1 MSAKA
6 NMSTK
11 VTKFCKVCFDAGKS
25 EKEYTNHYVRRD
37 REPNSPVV
45 CPTLLNQECGFCGKL
60 GHSPKY
66 CTVLEDKKKQ
76 DAKKEKMLK
85 REQQKQQQPK
95 PAVAA
100 TKATKPTASNVFAA
114 LYDSDD
120 EEPKPKPVAEPALKK
135 DQPALKKEQFP
146 ALQQQE
152 QQAAKAATKKPAATN
167 TWLKSLQQSCPN
179 LTVPKQMAKET
190 FINAS
195 AQPKA
200 TLVRPKQEE
209 QEQAQSCPQPIF
221 VSDFLEADEA
231 FAPPPRQKASQMNW
245 AEVEDPDSDDE
256 DW

>member
-1 MSAKA
+1 MSA
-6 NMSTK
+6 K

-37 REPNSPVV
+37 RDPNSPVV

-76 DAKKEKMLK
+76 DAKKEKALK
-85 REQQKQQQPK
+85 KQQYEQQK
-95 PAVAA
+95 PAVAVA
-100 TKATKPTASNVFAA
+100 KTTTKPTANLFAA

-120 EEPKPKPVAEPALKK
+120 EEPKPKPVAAALKKDQPALKK

-146 ALQQQE
+146 ALQQQG
-152 QQAAKAATKKPAATN
+152 QQAAVKAATKKPAATN

-179 LTVPKQMAKET
+179 LTVPKQMASET
-190 FINAS
+190 YVNS
-195 AQPKA
+195 AAVPKA

-209 QEQAQSCPQPIF
+209 EAQACPQPIL
-221 VSDFLEADEA
+221 VSDFLEEEEA
-231 FAPPPRQKASQMNW
+231 FAPPPRQKASEMNW
-245 AEVEDPDSDDE
+245 AMKAEDSSDDE

>member
-1 MSAKA
+1 MSAKSA
-6 NMSTK
+6 
-11 VTKFCKVCFDAGKS
+11 TKFCKVCFDAGKS

-76 DAKKEKMLK
+76 DAKKEKALK
-85 REQQKQQQPK
+85 KQQYQEQKQQQQK

-100 TKATKPTASNVFAA
+100 AKVTKPTASNVFAA
-114 LYDSDD
+114 LYDDSDD
-120 EEPKPKPVAEPALKK
+120 EEPKPKPAAASAVPALKK
-135 DQPALKKEQFP
+135 DQFP

-152 QQAAKAATKKPAATN
+152 QQQSAKAPTKKPAAAN
-167 TWLKSLQQSCPN
+167 AWLKSLQQSCPN
-179 LTVPKQMAKET
+179 LTVPKQMAAET
-190 FINAS
+190 YVNS
-195 AQPKA
+195 AAVPKA

-209 QEQAQSCPQPIF
+209 AQAQACPQPIF
-221 VSDFLEADEA
+221 VSDFLEEAEEA

-245 AEVEDPDSDDE
+245 AELEDPDSDDE

>member
-6 NMSTK
+6 NMSA
-11 VTKFCKVCFDAGKS
+11 TKFCKVCFDAGKS

-45 CPTLLNQECGFCGKL
+45 CPTLLNQECGFCGKQ

-76 DAKKEKMLK
+76 DAKKEKALK
-85 REQQKQQQPK
+85 RQQQKEQEK
-95 PAVAA
+95 PAVAPVKT
-100 TKATKPTASNVFAA
+100 TKRTTASNVFAS
-114 LYDSDD
+114 LYESDD
-120 EEPKPKPVAEPALKK
+120 EEPKPKPAAAPAQAAAGSALKK
-135 DQPALKKEQFP
+135 DQFP
-146 ALQQQE
+146 ALQQQ
-152 QQAAKAATKKPAATN
+152 ATAKTATKKPAAPN
-167 TWLKSLQQSCPN
+167 NAWLKSLQQSCPN
-179 LTVPKQMAKET
+179 LTVPKQMAAET

-209 QEQAQSCPQPIF
+209 QEQAQACPKPIF
-221 VSDFLEADEA
+221 VSDFLEEAEEA
-231 FAPPPRQKASQMNW
+231 FAPPPRQKASEMNW
-245 AEVEDPDSDDE
+245 AEVEEDSDSDDE